1 MNALKGA
8 PQDLKNN
15 VAGVV
20 FFGYT
25 KNGQLKG
32 AVPGFP
38 AEKLKVFCRKDDGV
52 CGGGLSV
59 TAGHMGYT
67 RDGSVEQA
75 VSFLSQR
82 IDTAGSGLGGAVAPG
97 TGAAPS
103 PGMSGMSGMSGGGS
117 GLAGLLA
124 GLRGSRGGASSGS
137 STSCAFCCILAG
149 NSKKI
154 RFLTKYSSRS
164 RSRACGCPR

>member
-8 PQDLKNN
+8 PEDLKNK
-15 VAGVV
+15 VAGVI

-32 AVPGFP
+32 QVPGFP
-38 AEKLKVFCRKDDGV
+38 AEKLKVFCRSDDGV
-52 CGGGLSV
+52 CKGALSV

-75 VSFLSQR
+75 VNFLAQR
-82 IDTAGSGLGGAVAPG
+82 IDAAGSAGSSLGGAVGAA

-103 PGMSGMSGMSGGGS
+103 SGMAGMSGMTGSGAAGGRS
-117 GLAGLLA
+117 GLAGLIE

-137 STSCAFCCILAG
+137 GTS
-149 NSKKI
+149 
-154 RFLTKYSSRS
+154 
-164 RSRACGCPR
+164 

>member
-8 PQDLKNN
+8 PEDLKNK
-15 VAGVV
+15 VAGVI

-25 KNGQLKG
+25 KNGQLRG

-52 CGGGLSV
+52 CGGALAV

-75 VSFLSQR
+75 VDFLSQR
-82 IDTAGSGLGGAVAPG
+82 IDTAGSGLGGVVGGA

-103 PGMSGMSGMSGGGS
+103 PGMSGLSGGSS
-117 GLAGLLA
+117 GLAGLLG
-124 GLRGSRGGASSGS
+124 GLRGSSGGASSGS
-137 STSCAFCCILAG
+137 GTS
-149 NSKKI
+149 
-154 RFLTKYSSRS
+154 
-164 RSRACGCPR
+164 

>member
-8 PQDLKNN
+8 PQDLKNK

-25 KNGQLKG
+25 KNGQLRG

-38 AEKLKVFCRKDDGV
+38 AEKLKVFCRQDDGV

-82 IDTAGSGLGGAVAPG
+82 IDTAGSGLGGAVAAA

-103 PGMSGMSGMSGGGS
+103 PGMSAMSGMSGGRS

-137 STSCAFCCILAG
+137 GTS
-149 NSKKI
+149 
-154 RFLTKYSSRS
+154 
-164 RSRACGCPR
+164 